1 MIMTKHSANICQET
15 EKPGF
20 VSHVQDWQQYQ
31 RQITVRDSEKLSLT
45 TFEQNSVIL
54 ILKEGVFE
62 RKRSREHSV

>member
-15 EKPGF
+15 EKLGF